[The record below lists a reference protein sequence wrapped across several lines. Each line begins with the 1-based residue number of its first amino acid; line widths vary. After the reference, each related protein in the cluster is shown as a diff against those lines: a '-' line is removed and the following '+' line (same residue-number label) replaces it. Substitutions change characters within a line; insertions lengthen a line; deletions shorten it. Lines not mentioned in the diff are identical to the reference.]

1 MQDTNLLTLPSRV
14 PNTWRSLL
22 VLVGFILVGMSL
34 GNILAVLLLVKML
47 GSGHEVA
54 SMEIINTLI
63 HSPQDVPNGW
73 YALLLL
79 QATAHVS
86 TYLLPP
92 LLYWH
97 YIERRNL
104 YDFQTRPHTQLV
116 LWGLT
121 LIVVLAFMPFNSL
134 IIEWNAGMKL
144 PEALGGV
151 EQWMRNQEDQLGRL
165 TDFMTAFNTPTQFA
179 VAMLVIGILPAIGE
193 EVLFRGVL
201 QRKLT
206 EHWVNPH
213 LAIWVAAA
221 LFSAIHMQ
229 FYGFLPR
236 LLLGALFGYL
246 YYWSGSLLI
255 AIFAHFVN
263 NGIMVLMLYLY
274 HRKLVDYNIEENESV
289 PWAIAL
295 VSLMATVALL
305 YIIWHRSRSRGAT
318 SSNGNSIG

>member
-1 MQDTNLLTLPSRV
+1 
-14 PNTWRSLL
+14 
-22 VLVGFILVGMSL
+22 MSV
-34 GNILAVLLLVKML
+34 GNILAVLMLVKIL
-47 GSGHEVA
+47 GSGHEMA
-54 SMEIINTLI
+54 SMDIINTLI
-63 HSPQDVPNGW
+63 RSPQDVPNGW

-86 TYLLPP
+86 TYLIPP

-104 YDFQTRPHTQLV
+104 YDFRTRPFTQPT

-121 LIVVLAFMPFNSL
+121 LLVVLAFMPFNSL

-144 PEALGGV
+144 PEMLGGV
-151 EQWMRNQEDQLGRL
+151 ERWMRNQEDQLARL
-165 TDFMTAFNTPTQFA
+165 TSFMTAFDTPVQLV

-206 EHWVNPH
+206 EHWVNPQ

-221 LFSAIHMQ
+221 LFSAIHVQ

-274 HRKLVDYNIEENESV
+274 HRKLVDYNIEDNESV
-289 PWAIAL
+289 SWESAL
-295 VSLMATVALL
+295 ASFVVTAALL
-305 YIIWHRSRSRGAT
+305 YGIWRQGRQRVA
-318 SSNGNSIG
+318 

>member
-1 MQDTNLLTLPSRV
+1 MQDTNQLILPTRV

-22 VLVGFILVGMSL
+22 VLVGFILVGMSV
-34 GNILAVLLLVKML
+34 GNILAVLILAKIFGGGPGME
-47 GSGHEVA
+47 G
-54 SMEIINTLI
+54 MEIVTTLI
-63 HSPQDVPNGW
+63 HAPQDVPNGW
-73 YALLLL
+73 YGLLLL
-79 QATAHVS
+79 QATAHVF

-104 YDFQTRPHTQLV
+104 TDFQTRRGTPV
-116 LWGLT
+116 ALWGLT
-121 LIVVLAFMPFNSL
+121 LLAVLAFMPLNSL
-134 IIEWNAGMKL
+134 IIEWNQGMTL
-144 PEALGGV
+144 PDALSGV
-151 EQWMRNQEDQLGRL
+151 EQWMRSQEDQLARL
-165 TDFMTAFNTPTQFA
+165 TEFMTVFSTPAQFV
-179 VAMLVIGILPAIGE
+179 VAMVVIGILPAIGE

-201 QRKLT
+201 QRKLI

-274 HRKLVDYNIEENESV
+274 QRKLVDYNIEDNTSV
-289 PWAIAL
+289 PWSAAL
-295 VSLMATVALL
+295 VSLVVTAGLL
-305 YIIWHRSRSRGAT
+305 YSFWQRRRNPVA
-318 SSNGNSIG
+318 

>member
-1 MQDTNLLTLPSRV
+1 MQDTNPLTLPSRV

-22 VLVGFILVGMSL
+22 VLVGFILVGMSV
-34 GNILAVLLLVKML
+34 GNILAVFLLVKLL
-47 GSGHEVA
+47 GSGQEMA

-63 HSPQDVPNGW
+63 RSPQEVPNGW

-79 QATAHVS
+79 QATAHIS
-86 TYLLPP
+86 TYLIPP

-97 YIERRNL
+97 YIERRRL
-104 YDFQTRPHTQLV
+104 TDFQTRPFTPPV

-121 LIVVLAFMPFNSL
+121 LIVVVAFMPFNSL
-134 IIEWNAGMKL
+134 IIEWNAGMTL
-144 PEALGGV
+144 PDALSGV
-151 EQWMRNQEDQLGRL
+151 ELWMRNQEDQLARL
-165 TDFMTAFNTPTQFA
+165 TEFMTAFDTPIQFG

-221 LFSAIHMQ
+221 LFSAIHVQ

-263 NGIMVLMLYLY
+263 NGVMVLMLYLY
-274 HRKLVDYNIEENESV
+274 QRKLVDYNIEDNESV
-289 PWAIAL
+289 PWTAAL
-295 VSLMATVALL
+295 VSFCVTVALL
-305 YIIWHRSRSRGAT
+305 FAMWRSRKSQVV
-318 SSNGNSIG
+318 S

>member
-1 MQDTNLLTLPSRV
+1 MQDTNPLTLPSRV

-22 VLVGFILVGMSL
+22 VLVGFILVGMSV
-34 GNILAVLLLVKML
+34 GNILAVFLLAKLL
-47 GSGHEVA
+47 GSGQEMA

-63 HSPQDVPNGW
+63 RSPQEVPNGW

-86 TYLLPP
+86 TYLIPP

-97 YIERRNL
+97 YIERRRL
-104 YDFQTRPHTQLV
+104 TDFQARPFTPTV

-121 LIVVLAFMPFNSL
+121 LIVVVAFMPFNSL
-134 IIEWNAGMKL
+134 IIEWNAGMTL
-144 PEALGGV
+144 PDALGGV
-151 EQWMRNQEDQLGRL
+151 EQWMRNQEDQLARL
-165 TDFMTAFNTPTQFA
+165 TEFMTAFDTPTQFG
-179 VAMLVIGILPAIGE
+179 VAMLVIGVLPAIGE

-221 LFSAIHMQ
+221 LFSAIHVQ

-263 NGIMVLMLYLY
+263 NGVMVLMLYLY
-274 HRKLVDYNIEENESV
+274 QRKLVDYNIEDNESV
-289 PWAIAL
+289 PWTVAL
-295 VSLMATVALL
+295 VSFFVTVALL
-305 YIIWHRSRSRGAT
+305 FAIWRSRKPPVVS
-318 SSNGNSIG
+318 